1 MKEQKFKIGD
11 KVVLVKHSIEVDPKK
26 SQNWTKKASLQ
37 KGEVYTI
44 THSKDSPLKPRGSEV
59 TTRSLYLEEGTVQ
72 YALARECFKLHKT
85 EVKSSTLTKSDLI
98 DLIEEAYD
106 QGAKDESNGSTGNL
120 IDIYNTWKKKLQN
133 RVK

>member
-1 MKEQKFKIGD
+1 MGTHTYITTWTNKIN
-11 KVVLVKHSIEVDPKK
+11 PKK
-26 SQNWTKKASLQ
+26 SHNWTKKASLQ

-44 THSKDSPLKPRGSEV
+44 THSKAHPPKPRGSEV
-59 TTRSLYLEEGTVQ
+59 TTQSLYIEEGTVQ
-72 YALARECFKLHKT
+72 YALARECFKLHKPRY
-85 EVKSSTLTKSDLI
+85 KSNTLTKSDLI

-120 IDIYNTWKKKLQN
+120 IDIYNTWKQKLQN